1 MHRGL
6 SDRGCP
12 AGSDIGLDGK
22 QFLTEL
28 QGRGLSPDVAAD
40 IICQVYC
47 IPRGAARLYV
57 RTHPAWSPEAP
68 ADVPRRAE
76 PPRWRMGV

>member
-1 MHRGL
+1 MYPGV

-12 AGSDIGLDGK
+12 AGSDRGRDGK
-22 QFLTEL
+22 RLAGEL
-28 QGRGLSPDVAAD
+28 HGRGLSPDDAAD
-40 IICQVYC
+40 VICQVFC

-68 ADVPRRAE
+68 AEWPRWAGPPRR
-76 PPRWRMGV
+76 RMGV